1 MVSDSIS
8 SYHYEIWRMCMI
20 KDSVFCYAKITVKNN
35 IQFSCIGRSQGIG
48 FIINYRI
55 GRLSIQNQLSLGL
68 EKIPYKFFC
77 K

>member
-8 SYHYEIWRMCMI
+8 SYHYEIWRMCMCI

-55 GRLSIQNQLSLGL
+55 GRLSIQNQLSLGRKDSVL
-68 EKIPYKFFC
+68 FFC